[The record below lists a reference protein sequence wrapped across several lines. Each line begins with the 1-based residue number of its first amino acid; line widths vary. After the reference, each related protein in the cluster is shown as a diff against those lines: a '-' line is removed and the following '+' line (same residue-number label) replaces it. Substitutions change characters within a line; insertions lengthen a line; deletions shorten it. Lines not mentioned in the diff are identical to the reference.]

1 MRWSVWF
8 SALLIVAAVEFVSP
22 QPNPLLTAVAQ
33 EATPCPLWPQEEP
46 DIISWEVGQ
55 FMQWPS
61 TILVQFAPGASREG
75 DDGATSAPV
84 ITLVY
89 VQTGTFTLASDVPM
103 AIHRGVEDGAP
114 EIMPAGTEFTVE
126 AGDYYVTGPV
136 TPAMRNDGKEAASYQ
151 SAIIYPPQPVV
162 IDRCAPL
169 G

>member
-8 SALLIVAAVEFVSP
+8 SALLIVAVVEFVSP

-103 AIHRGVEDGAP
+103 AIHRGAADGA
-114 EIMPAGTEFTVE
+114 
-126 AGDYYVTGPV
+126 GDRARRDRVHGRGRRLLRHRTGN
-136 TPAMRNDGKEAASYQ
+136 ADDAQR
-151 SAIIYPPQPVV
+151 
-162 IDRCAPL
+162 
-169 G
+169 